1 MEKFNIKRFG
11 NVLKWDFMNNWK
23 YTLWLFLVMIVVF
36 TCMLG
41 LTYFNSNSDYMQGVH
56 DTMMSV
62 QASAC
67 SFILSIIILAGASR
81 MFLPL
86 KDKQSATAF
95 LSLPATNLEKFIS
108 RFLNVIVL
116 WIVVGCVAFLCAD
129 ALQMLLAKLL
139 GAKYVVSGSKTFFS
153 MWPFDNMEWR
163 GEPYWLK
170 IQIGVILTTL
180 MTYATYI
187 LGGILFRRRQ
197 FWITSVAIFAI
208 SVIGIIA
215 IVNIGWA
222 IGEWLESHNEQLEAL
237 MERFFK
243 DKDTFINFLFY
254 AWWTI
259 SGLITVFF
267 TWLTYRLFKRAQVIN
282 NKFLNV

>member
-1 MEKFNIKRFG
+1 
-11 NVLKWDFMNNWK
+11 
-23 YTLWLFLVMIVVF
+23 
-36 TCMLG
+36 
-41 LTYFNSNSDYMQGVH
+41 
-56 DTMMSV
+56 
-62 QASAC
+62 
-67 SFILSIIILAGASR
+67 
-81 MFLPL
+81 
-86 KDKQSATAF
+86 
-95 LSLPATNLEKFIS
+95 
-108 RFLNVIVL
+108 
-116 WIVVGCVAFLCAD
+116 
-129 ALQMLLAKLL
+129 
-139 GAKYVVSGSKTFFS
+139 
-153 MWPFDNMEWR
+153 MEWR

-197 FWITSVAIFAI
+197 FWITSVAIFAV

>member
-1 MEKFNIKRFG
+1 MEKFNIKRFA

-41 LTYFNSNSDYMQGVH
+41 LTYFNNNSDYMQGVH

-62 QASAC
+62 QASFC

-139 GAKYVVSGSKTFFS
+139 GANYVLSGSKTFFS

-163 GEPYWLK
+163 GDPHWVK
-170 IQIGVILTTL
+170 IQIGLILTIL

-222 IGEWLESHNEQLEAL
+222 IGEWLEAHTEQFEAF

-243 DKDTFINFLFY
+243 DEETFSNFLFY

-259 SGLITVFF
+259 TGLVTVLF
-267 TWLTYRLFKRAQVIN
+267 TWLTYRFFKRAQVIN

>member
-1 MEKFNIKRFG
+1 
-11 NVLKWDFMNNWK
+11 
-23 YTLWLFLVMIVVF
+23 
-36 TCMLG
+36 
-41 LTYFNSNSDYMQGVH
+41 
-56 DTMMSV
+56 
-62 QASAC
+62 
-67 SFILSIIILAGASR
+67 
-81 MFLPL
+81 
-86 KDKQSATAF
+86 
-95 LSLPATNLEKFIS
+95 
-108 RFLNVIVL
+108 
-116 WIVVGCVAFLCAD
+116 
-129 ALQMLLAKLL
+129 
-139 GAKYVVSGSKTFFS
+139 
-153 MWPFDNMEWR
+153 
-163 GEPYWLK
+163 
-170 IQIGVILTTL
+170 

-222 IGEWLESHNEQLEAL
+222 IGEWLEAHNEQLEEL

-259 SGLITVFF
+259 TGLITVFF

-282 NKFLNV
+282 NKFLNI

>member
-1 MEKFNIKRFG
+1 
-11 NVLKWDFMNNWK
+11 
-23 YTLWLFLVMIVVF
+23 
-36 TCMLG
+36 
-41 LTYFNSNSDYMQGVH
+41 
-56 DTMMSV
+56 
-62 QASAC
+62 
-67 SFILSIIILAGASR
+67 
-81 MFLPL
+81 
-86 KDKQSATAF
+86 
-95 LSLPATNLEKFIS
+95 
-108 RFLNVIVL
+108 
-116 WIVVGCVAFLCAD
+116 
-129 ALQMLLAKLL
+129 
-139 GAKYVVSGSKTFFS
+139 
-153 MWPFDNMEWR
+153 MEWR

-170 IQIGVILTTL
+170 IQIGVFLTTL

-222 IGEWLESHNEQLEAL
+222 IGEWLEAHNEQLEAL

-259 SGLITVFF
+259 TGLITVLF
-267 TWLTYRLFKRAQVIN
+267 TWLTYRFFKRAQVIN

>member
-1 MEKFNIKRFG
+1 MEKFNTKRFA

-67 SFILSIIILAGASR
+67 NFILSIIILAGASR

-116 WIVVGCVAFLCAD
+116 WIVIGCVAFLCAD

-139 GAKYVVSGSKTFFS
+139 GANYVVSGSKTFFS
-153 MWPFDNMEWR
+153 MWPLDNMEWR

-197 FWITSVAIFAI
+197 FWITSVAIFAV

-222 IGEWLESHNEQLEAL
+222 IGEWIESHNEQLEAL

-259 SGLITVFF
+259 TGLITVFF
-267 TWLTYRLFKRAQVIN
+267 TWLTYRFFKRAQVIN

>member
-1 MEKFNIKRFG
+1 MEKFNTKRFA

-67 SFILSIIILAGASR
+67 NFILSIIILAGASR

-139 GAKYVVSGSKTFFS
+139 GANHVESGSKTFFS
-153 MWPFDNMEWR
+153 MFPFDN
-163 GEPYWLK
+163 
-170 IQIGVILTTL
+170 
-180 MTYATYI
+180 
-187 LGGILFRRRQ
+187 
-197 FWITSVAIFAI
+197 
-208 SVIGIIA
+208 
-215 IVNIGWA
+215 
-222 IGEWLESHNEQLEAL
+222 LE
-237 MERFFK
+237 
-243 DKDTFINFLFY
+243 
-254 AWWTI
+254 
-259 SGLITVFF
+259 
-267 TWLTYRLFKRAQVIN
+267 
-282 NKFLNV
+282 

>member
-1 MEKFNIKRFG
+1 MEKFNTKRFA

-67 SFILSIIILAGASR
+67 NFILSIIILAGASR

-139 GAKYVVSGSKTFFS
+139 GANHVVSGSKTFFS

-163 GEPYWLK
+163 GEHYWLK

-197 FWITSVAIFAI
+197 FWITSVAIFAV

-222 IGEWLESHNEQLEAL
+222 IGEWLEAHNEQLEAL

-267 TWLTYRLFKRAQVIN
+267 TWLTYRFFKRAQVIN